1 MGYYSETAFALT
13 AEAAEALREAISN
26 QILDTALKAETFLQ
40 EAETHS
46 IDGQSRAEL
55 FHWNAVK
62 WYSEFEEIGCIERI
76 LRDLET
82 SEYLF
87 IRIGEDYSD
96 IETKGSYW
104 DNPFGLDIVRT
115 VEFSGLSSVTAAEEI
130 NETIEETAQAV

>member
-1 MGYYSETAFALT
+1 MGYYSETAFVLT
-13 AEAAEALREAISN
+13 AEAAEAVREAISN
-26 QILDTALKAETFLQ
+26 QILDTALKTEKFLQ

-46 IDGQSRAEL
+46 IDGQSRSEL

-76 LRDLET
+76 LQDLES

-96 IETKGSYW
+96 IETKGTYW
-104 DNPFGLDIVRT
+104 DNPFGVDIVRT
-115 VEFSGLSSVTAAEEI
+115 VEFSGLSSVTATEEE
-130 NETIEETAQAV
+130 NETTEETAQAV

>member
-1 MGYYSETAFALT
+1 MGYYSETAFVLT
-13 AEAAEALREAISN
+13 AEAAEAVREAISN
-26 QILDTALKAETFLQ
+26 QILDTALKTEKFLQ

-76 LRDLET
+76 LRDLES

-96 IETKGSYW
+96 IETKGTYW
-104 DNPFGLDIVRT
+104 DNPFGVDIVRT
-115 VEFSGLSSVTAAEEI
+115 VEFNGLSSVTATEEE
-130 NETIEETAQAV
+130 NETTEETAQAV

>member
-13 AEAAEALREAISN
+13 AEAAEAVREAISN
-26 QILDTALKAETFLQ
+26 QILDTALKTETFLQ

-62 WYSEFEEIGCIERI
+62 WYSEFEEIECIERI
-76 LRDLET
+76 LGDLET

-115 VEFSGLSSVTAAEEI
+115 VAFSGLSSVTAAEEI